1 MAIHL
6 FNDAVERLPAKMA
19 AHQPRPVPNFAF
31 ISCGNLPRA
40 REREREGR
48 ASENAVEKN
57 RFHIYAAHFSP
68 SLPSPACASPLFS
81 RFPFWHLANA
91 KGKIAHKMRRN
102 LQRSLC
108 VNWVICSA
116 PRDSFSTLPP
126 LPTHSLSPLAHS
138 LPYPR
143 PFPFPLWLFVLV
155 FYYSM
160 FASDIFNLHPQIY
173 FSSHPALPLPNLP
186 LVKALK
192 HVRVP
197 ISLVRIIPRNL
208 HLQFHAFLQIYTFVG
223 VAFLLGVIISFD
235 TLLGTTV
242 EEEGGRRR
250 RWPLKRGVKCHW
262 QVWAYRLDSGG
273 CMCERKISTLIADCE
288 KVK

>member
-1 MAIHL
+1 
-6 FNDAVERLPAKMA
+6 
-19 AHQPRPVPNFAF
+19 
-31 ISCGNLPRA
+31 
-40 REREREGR
+40 
-48 ASENAVEKN
+48 
-57 RFHIYAAHFSP
+57 
-68 SLPSPACASPLFS
+68 
-81 RFPFWHLANA
+81 
-91 KGKIAHKMRRN
+91 MRRN

-126 LPTHSLSPLAHS
+126 LPTHSPPPLAHS